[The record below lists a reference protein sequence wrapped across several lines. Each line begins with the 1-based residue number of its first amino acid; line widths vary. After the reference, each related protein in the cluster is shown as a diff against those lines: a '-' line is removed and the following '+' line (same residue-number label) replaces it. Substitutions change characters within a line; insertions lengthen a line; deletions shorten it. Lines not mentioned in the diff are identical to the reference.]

1 MSSHLALVRFFFT
14 EVFPSRWSSRRGFPR
29 LLALV
34 VGLSAARAAT
44 PVPTPVDYAAE
55 IKPILLTRCYACH
68 GGLQQKAGLRLDTGV
83 LARRGGKSGAAVVPG
98 DVAKSLLFARVTA
111 TNASER
117 MPQEGD
123 PLKPEQIE
131 LLRRWIAQGAV
142 SPAGE
147 KGEPDPREHWA
158 FQPPVRPAVPALA
171 ALPANSG
178 AETRAAI
185 RNPLDAYIAAEHRQ
199 HGLTALPEAGKGVVL
214 RRVYLDLIGLP
225 PTREEL
231 QAFLA
236 DARTDAYE
244 RVVERLLDDPR
255 HGERWARHWMDLWR
269 YADWFGRRMVPD
281 VWNSAPQIWRWRD
294 WIVRSLNT
302 DRGYDRM
309 LREMLAADEVAP
321 GDDDAVVATGYLVRN
336 WYALNP
342 NQWMRDNVKHTGKA
356 FLGLTFN
363 CAHCH
368 DHKYD
373 PITQRDYFG
382 FRAFFEPI
390 YPRQDRVPGEAD
402 PGKYQDY
409 DYSTLRKI
417 VRTGLVRV
425 FDQKADAPTWFYT
438 GGDERNRV
446 TNRPPVQ
453 PSMPGFLGG
462 DSVRLQEIALPLAA
476 YYPGMRAVNQATEL
490 AQRREAITT
499 AETELAVAKKA
510 ATEIPAALREAV
522 KKAET
527 ALEEATEKAAESGQP
542 AALEGKQ
549 SLVLDATT
557 GRRVLNH
564 PLAGLPALPEG
575 TAIRWQMKLLLDGNA
590 NVQLAKDTQAGLT
603 AAYVAFTKGRILA
616 YQPGT
621 TKEAEVGKYDQT
633 AKQDTFNVALVLEPK
648 ADCALLTVTSLSDQ
662 AVLVKGVPTA
672 INGWNPVTN
681 KNQGLMLDV
690 HAGTVVAFDELVVTL
705 PGAAT
710 PAVRIDFEPPKYAD
724 GKDVAGV
731 DGWEVSK
738 FCAAPATSVVSAT
751 ACAPGLRELQQTVTQ
766 ARQAVAARALPVA
779 AAEAKLAA
787 ARTELASAT
796 ARIAAEGAKYGA
808 GGVARATLTTNQ
820 IDTLVRAA
828 SRAEREAAVRANEA
842 KLAAGNLALAQAE
855 GLPMTDKT
863 RAAAIKTAGKTVTDS
878 GTALAAAKAALG
890 DEKKATTY
898 TPLSPVYPPKSTGRR
913 RALAEW
919 IGAKENP
926 LTARVAVNH
935 IWAWHFHEPLV
946 RTVNDFGRFGARPT
960 HPELLDWLAVEFME
974 SGWSMK
980 HLHRLVVTS
989 AAYRRASEIPNSE
1002 LRIPNSGDSENRLLW
1017 RMNTGRMEAEVVRDS
1032 ILHLAGELDAKLG
1045 GQELENKEM
1054 ATTTR
1059 RSLYYAVFPELGG
1072 AGEFTGLFDAPD
1084 PNECYR
1090 RSRSIIPQQ
1099 ALGLTNSK
1107 LVHDQSVNLARRVGA
1122 PNSDAARLD
1131 NPAFITAAFEHI
1143 LSRPPSRAELAECAG
1158 YLQQQTAALAKD
1170 GVSRARESLVR
1181 ALLNQNDFLTVR

>member
-1 MSSHLALVRFFFT
+1 MKSRLVSYLSDVGRRFVPVRAWLAGAATAFT
-14 EVFPSRWSSRRGFPR
+14 LWGGEP
-29 LLALV
+29 
-34 VGLSAARAAT
+34 ARAAADRA
-44 PVPTPVDYAAE
+44 VDYTKE

-68 GGLQQKAGLRLDTGV
+68 GGLQQKAGLRLDTAA
-83 LARRGGKSGAAVVPG
+83 LAKRGGKSGAAVMPG

-123 PLKPEQIE
+123 PLKPEQVE

-142 SPAGE
+142 SPADE

-158 FQPPVRPAVPALA
+158 FKPPVRPAVPAGA
-171 ALPANSG
+171 ARTG
-178 AETRAAI
+178 DGTRDAI
-185 RNPLDAYIAAEHRQ
+185 RNPIDAFIAAELRK

-214 RRVYLDLIGLP
+214 RRVYLDLIGVP

-231 QAFLA
+231 RAFLG

-309 LREMLAADEVAP
+309 IREMLAADEVAP

-342 NQWMRDNVKHTGKA
+342 NQWMRDNVEHTGKA

-409 DYSTLRKI
+409 DYSSLRKI

-462 DSVRLQEIALPLAA
+462 NSVRLQEITLPLAA
-476 YYPGMRAVNQATEL
+476 YYPGMRAVNQETEL
-490 AQRREAITT
+490 AQRRDAITT
-499 AETELAVAKKA
+499 AEAELAAAKKA

-522 KKAET
+522 KKAEA

-542 AALEGKQ
+542 AALAGMQ

-557 GRRVLNH
+557 GRRILNH
-564 PLAGLPALPEG
+564 PLAGLKALPEG
-575 TAIRWQMKLLLDGNA
+575 TAIRWQMKLLLDGDA

-603 AAYVAFTKGRILA
+603 AAYVAFTKGKILA

-621 TKEAEVGKYDQT
+621 TKEAEIGKYDQT
-633 AKQDTFNVALVLEPK
+633 ARQDHFAVALVLEPK
-648 ADCALLTVTSLSDQ
+648 ADRALLTVTSVSDQ

-681 KNQGLMLDV
+681 KNQGITLDV
-690 HAGTVVAFDELVVTL
+690 HAGTVVAFDELTVTL
-705 PGAAT
+705 PGVTT

-724 GKDVAGV
+724 GKDVVGV

-751 ACAPGLRELQQTVTQ
+751 ACAPGLRELHQTLTQ
-766 ARQAVAARALPVA
+766 ARQAVAARSLPIA
-779 AAEAKLAA
+779 AAESKLVV
-787 ARTELASAT
+787 ARAELASAS

-808 GGVARATLTTNQ
+808 GGSTAATLTTNQ

-842 KLAAGNLALAQAE
+842 KLAAGNLALALAE
-855 GLPMTDKT
+855 ALPTADKT
-863 RAAAIKTAGKTVTDS
+863 RAAAIKTAGKTVTDA

-898 TPLSPVYPPKSTGRR
+898 TPLSPVYPAKSTGRR

-946 RTVNDFGRFGARPT
+946 RTVYDFGRFGARPT

-1002 LRIPNSGDSENRLLW
+1002 SRIANSGDSENRLLW
-1017 RMNTGRMEAEVVRDS
+1017 RMNPGRMEAEVVRDS
-1032 ILHLAGELDAKLG
+1032 ILHLAGELDPRLG
-1045 GQELENKEM
+1045 GQELENKDM
-1054 ATTTR
+1054 PTTTR

-1107 LVHDQSVNLARRVGA
+1107 LVHDQSAHLARRLR
-1122 PNSDAARLD
+1122 AALPEGERGQAR
-1131 NPAFITAAFEHI
+1131 AFVVAAFEQV
-1143 LSRPPSRAELAECAG
+1143 LGRPPGGSELKECVDFMQAEGAPPTAG
-1158 YLQQQTAALAKD
+1158 TGERRGEALMR
-1170 GVSRARESLVR
+1170 V
-1181 ALLNQNDFLTVR
+1181 LLNHNDFLTVR

>member
-1 MSSHLALVRFFFT
+1 MSSSFASFRLFFAA
-14 EVFPSRWSSRRGFPR
+14 VFPPRGWSWRVFPR
-29 LLALV
+29 LLALT
-34 VGLSAARAAT
+34 VGLSVARAAT
-44 PVPTPVDYAAE
+44 PGPAPVDYAAE

-68 GGLQQKAGLRLDTGV
+68 GGLQQKAGLRLDTGA
-83 LARRGGKSGAAVVPG
+83 LAKRGGKSGAAVVPG
-98 DVAKSLLFARVTA
+98 AVAKSLLFARVTA

-131 LLRRWIAQGAV
+131 LLRRWIAQGAA

-158 FQPPVRPAVPALA
+158 FKPPVRPAVPAGA
-171 ALPANSG
+171 VPAGDG
-178 AETRAAI
+178 ARAAI
-185 RNPLDAYIAAEHRQ
+185 RNPLDAFIAAEHQQ
-199 HGLTALPEAGKGVVL
+199 HGLAALPEAGKGVVL

-231 QAFLA
+231 RAFLA
-236 DARTDAYE
+236 DSRTDAYE

-302 DRGYDRM
+302 DKGYDRM
-309 LREMLAADEVAP
+309 TKEMLAADEVAP

-342 NQWMRDNVKHTGKA
+342 NQWMRDNVEHTGKA

-409 DYSTLRKI
+409 DYSSLRKI

-446 TNRPPVQ
+446 TNRPPVT

-462 DSVRLQEIALPLAA
+462 DRVKLQEIALPLEAF
-476 YYPGMRAVNQATEL
+476 YPGMRTANQETEL

-499 AETELAVAKKA
+499 AEAELAVAKKA
-510 ATEIPAALREAV
+510 ATEIPAALRDAV
-522 KKAET
+522 KKAEA
-527 ALEEATEKAAESGQP
+527 ALEEAAEKAAESGQP
-542 AALEGKQ
+542 AALAGKQ

-564 PLAGLPALPEG
+564 PLASLKSLPEG
-575 TAIRWQMKLLLDGNA
+575 TAIRWQMKLLLDGDA

-603 AAYVAFTKGRILA
+603 AAYVAFTKGKILA

-633 AKQDTFNVALVLEPK
+633 AKQDTFAVALVLEPK
-648 ADCALLTVTSLSDQ
+648 ADRALLTVTSVSDQ

-681 KNQGLMLDV
+681 KNQGILLDV
-690 HAGTVVAFDELVVTL
+690 HAGTVAAFDELVVTL
-705 PGAAT
+705 PGVAT
-710 PAVRIDFEPPKYAD
+710 PVVRIDFEPPRYAD

-738 FCAAPATSVVSAT
+738 FCVAPANSVVSAT
-751 ACAPGLRELQQTVTQ
+751 ACAPGLRELQQAVTQ
-766 ARQAVAARALPVA
+766 ARQAVAARSLPVA
-779 AAEAKLAA
+779 AAEAKLVA
-787 ARTELASAT
+787 ARAELASAT
-796 ARIAAEGAKYGA
+796 ARIAAEGAKYGP
-808 GGVARATLTTNQ
+808 GGVAAAALTTNQ
-820 IDTLVRAA
+820 IDTLARAA
-828 SRAEREAAVRANEA
+828 SRAEREAAVRASEA
-842 KLAAGNLALAQAE
+842 KLAAGNLAQAQAE
-855 GLPMTDKT
+855 GLPVADKT
-863 RAAAIKTAGKTVTDS
+863 RAAAIKTAGKTVTDA
-878 GTALAAAKAALG
+878 GTALAAAKVALG
-890 DEKKATTY
+890 DEKKATIY

-946 RTVNDFGRFGARPT
+946 RTVYDFGRFGARPT

-1002 LRIPNSGDSENRLLW
+1002 FGIPNSSDRENRLLW

-1032 ILHLAGELDAKLG
+1032 ILHLAGELDGKLG

-1099 ALGLTNSK
+1099 ALALTNSK
-1107 LVHDQSVNLARRVGA
+1107 LVHDRSVNLVRRVGA
-1122 PNSDAARLD
+1122 PNSDSARLTA
-1131 NPAFITAAFEHI
+1131 PAFITAAFEHI
-1143 LSRPPSRAELAECAG
+1143 LTRPPSRAELAECEA
-1158 YLQQQTAALAKD
+1158 YLQQQGAAAPKD
-1170 GVSRARESLVR
+1170 GTSRARESLVR
-1181 ALLNQNDFLTVR
+1181 ALLNQNDFLTIR